1 MVIEMLLNNAT
12 LYHAIKEQTLDDVL
26 DILEELKNVSG
37 RCVLSESN
45 YEKLIDF
52 IYTNH
57 RREDCIQ
64 LSRK

>member
-45 YEKLIDF
+45 YD
-52 IYTNH
+52 
-57 RREDCIQ
+57 
-64 LSRK
+64 